1 MKKINCN
8 FDIEQIQ
15 FMYYLLEKEAKS
27 TERFLF
33 ENVKDKKS
41 TLASYEDLL
50 NKKNMVESLKKKIQ
64 KSYGGVHAK

>member
-27 TERFLF
+27 TERFLL
-33 ENVKDKKS
+33 ESVKDKKS

-50 NKKNMVESLKKKIQ
+50 N
-64 KSYGGVHAK
+64 